1 VPCAPAVLAGSS
13 SSSSFVECPAECSPP
28 KGLAAGL
35 MFQKGADWKPSSST
49 GTRTMYGSI
58 AYVEDNYRNRKQMLS
73 DETDSC
79 VRTISVKKVKK
90 STLQICFS
98 VRQVKIA
105 AVLQLPPLLQPTS
118 NLMHQKACGMH

>member
-1 VPCAPAVLAGSS
+1 
-13 SSSSFVECPAECSPP
+13 
-28 KGLAAGL
+28 

-79 VRTISVKKVKK
+79 VRTISVKKSRNQLCKYVFFCQT
-90 STLQICFS
+90 SQDCGGLT
-98 VRQVKIA
+98 A
-105 AVLQLPPLLQPTS
+105 ATITPT
-118 NLMHQKACGMH
+118 NE